1 MLSDYI
7 AWCIIVKPAHL
18 KPRLSTAIWLS
29 AQNFLDW
36 PIGNFKEVYKIL
48 MNFSLVKKCKKFKP
62 SPWACYAII
71 TEYVG
76 LFFILS
82 NCSIQSTFLLFCKI
96 LVCVVSLRQT
106 IHRTEAHYLDNLD
119 NIFTLESTLS
129 RIFLLGFDFFFF
141 LISCSVQQYSRL
153 YFPFIYEGTE
163 ICLNFKFCEKRG
175 NTDLRAGAKLTT

>member
-18 KPRLSTAIWLS
+18 KPRLRTAIWLS

-36 PIGNFKEVYKIL
+36 PTGNFKEVYKIL
-48 MNFSLVKKCKKFKP
+48 MNFSLVKKLKKKFKP
-62 SPWACYAII
+62 LPWACYAII

-96 LVCVVSLRQT
+96 LVYVVFAVANNTPYRRPLPESPYQLHPWVKPVPYLFIQFWFFSLFCFVFFFLVLCL
-106 IHRTEAHYLDNLD
+106 ALANC
-119 NIFTLESTLS
+119 NIPGF
-129 RIFLLGFDFFFF
+129 IFLL
-141 LISCSVQQYSRL
+141 SMR
-153 YFPFIYEGTE
+153 
-163 ICLNFKFCEKRG
+163 
-175 NTDLRAGAKLTT
+175 